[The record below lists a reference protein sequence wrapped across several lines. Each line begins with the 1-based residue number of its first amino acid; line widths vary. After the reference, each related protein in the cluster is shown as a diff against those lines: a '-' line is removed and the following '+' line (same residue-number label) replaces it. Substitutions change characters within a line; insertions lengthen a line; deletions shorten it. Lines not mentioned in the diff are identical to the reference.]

1 MRTTAARSGD
11 VATRRTHFPLLS
23 FGLAIALLASWLFF
37 GAVLLNFPAAQ
48 HNACGSVW
56 NSSSPAAD
64 GEDSSRIAR
73 TPLRARRRL
82 AQSKPS
88 EATEGPLRVAAR
100 LVEETRAAERNAT
113 LAREVP
119 PTSRMRPQAHS
130 RRRHKGVLEC
140 TVVRKACLSV
150 HSPQPECSKTCR
162 QRPFSLKLHGADAA
176 VDAMAVRKERAMLKD
191 PLNAF
196 QLRHLEQ
203 DIAPAAEGEPPDGPY
218 EQGPPPIMIWPE
230 FESGFGDSLLK
241 RRVLSSRRP
250 KRPRPK
256 GPPPA

>member
-1 MRTTAARSGD
+1 MNVGSRETRSVGRSGPWYTYLQRAPELPLAMRSTTAARSGD

-88 EATEGPLRVAAR
+88 EATEGPLRAAAR
-100 LVEETRAAERNAT
+100 LVETTRAAERNAT
-113 LAREVP
+113 LAREV
-119 PTSRMRPQAHS
+119 AE
-130 RRRHKGVLEC
+130 KELE
-140 TVVRKACLSV
+140 RLI
-150 HSPQPECSKTCR
+150 
-162 QRPFSLKLHGADAA
+162 SL
-176 VDAMAVRKERAMLKD
+176 R
-191 PLNAF
+191 
-196 QLRHLEQ
+196 
-203 DIAPAAEGEPPDGPY
+203 
-218 EQGPPPIMIWPE
+218 
-230 FESGFGDSLLK
+230 LL
-241 RRVLSSRRP
+241 V
-250 KRPRPK
+250 PRT
-256 GPPPA
+256 

>member
-88 EATEGPLRVAAR
+88 EATEGPLRAAAR
-100 LVEETRAAERNAT
+100 LVETTRAAERNAT
-113 LAREVP
+113 LAREV
-119 PTSRMRPQAHS
+119 AE
-130 RRRHKGVLEC
+130 KY
-140 TVVRKACLSV
+140 AV
-150 HSPQPECSKTCR
+150 HLP
-162 QRPFSLKLHGADAA
+162 
-176 VDAMAVRKERAMLKD
+176 
-191 PLNAF
+191 
-196 QLRHLEQ
+196 
-203 DIAPAAEGEPPDGPY
+203 
-218 EQGPPPIMIWPE
+218 
-230 FESGFGDSLLK
+230 
-241 RRVLSSRRP
+241 RRVTAR
-250 KRPRPK
+250 K
-256 GPPPA
+256 GT

>member
-1 MRTTAARSGD
+1 MRSTTAARSGD

-64 GEDSSRIAR
+64 GEDPSRIAR

-88 EATEGPLRVAAR
+88 EATEGPLTRSSRGGDARCGENGHWHERYHHVANETASAPTPATQGCAG
-100 LVEETRAAERNAT
+100 VHGGEE
-113 LAREVP
+113 
-119 PTSRMRPQAHS
+119 
-130 RRRHKGVLEC
+130 GVLERAFAAAGVLEDC
-140 TVVRKACLSV
+140 RQAV
-150 HSPQPECSKTCR
+150 QPETARRGRYCGCDGCA
-162 QRPFSLKLHGADAA
+162 Q
-176 VDAMAVRKERAMLKD
+176 ERAMLD

-203 DIAPAAEGEPPDGPY
+203 DIARLQASPAGPY
-218 EQGPPPIMIWPE
+218 GR
-230 FESGFGDSLLK
+230 D
-241 RRVLSSRRP
+241 RRRS
-250 KRPRPK
+250 
-256 GPPPA
+256 